1 MLDWSGTNN
10 KVFDWAKEFD
20 TRFTEWI
27 DKGDHASIMN
37 YQQLLGSTARMAHPT
52 YDHLLPLFYILGL
65 QQKNEK
71 ITYFNDRFDMGSISM
86 RSLLIGA

>member
-10 KVFDWAKEFD
+10 KAFDWAKEFD
-20 TRFTEWI
+20 TKFTEWI

-86 RSLLIGA
+86 LSLIIGA